1 MKRMPSRDANR
12 SAGGEGTSSGH
23 RRQVRVPRKPQRHA
37 FDRFA
42 EGASRFVSK
51 GLFFTISVV
60 VVAIWMPTIFV
71 FHDIDTWQLVINTL
85 TSVLAFLLIALL
97 QNSERRYDEALHQ
110 KIDALAAALAD
121 LMEHQKSGDQE
132 LLQRH
137 IDELR
142 SSVGLE
148 REL

>member
-1 MKRMPSRDANR
+1 MPSRDANR
-12 SAGGEGTSSGH
+12 SGTANGDA
-23 RRQVRVPRKPQRHA
+23 RPVKIPRAPQRLA

-42 EGASRFVSK
+42 EGTSRFVSK

-71 FHDIDTWQLVINTL
+71 FHDVDTWQLVINTL

-121 LMEHQKSGDQE
+121 LMEHQANGDRE
-132 LLQRH
+132 LLERH
-137 IDELR
+137 IEELR